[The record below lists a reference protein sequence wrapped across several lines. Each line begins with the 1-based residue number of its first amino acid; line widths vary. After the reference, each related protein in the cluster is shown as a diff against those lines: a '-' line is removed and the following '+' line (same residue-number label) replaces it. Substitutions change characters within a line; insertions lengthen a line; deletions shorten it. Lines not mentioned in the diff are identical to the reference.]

1 MAVAVMCVTA
11 PSCTNVAPA
20 RPQLLFYI
28 DTNTPVVDQLA
39 AHPELSSDATVD
51 SVHVEVLSDNGDTI
65 EARDIT
71 APDPIDWPVSF
82 GIIPDRGA
90 GQVLHVRVR
99 AYNSAFVLA
108 SDDTTLAASASV
120 IIDRL
125 VDVTS
130 TGGGVEARHV
140 VLSGDCFGARPTF
153 ATVAA
158 PKAVTCVD
166 AGNPAGA
173 PTDGVVTV
181 DGTPAATTV
190 GTWALAIEQSCPGT
204 APSGTVCID
213 GGVTFL
219 GDLSLAGYTD
229 GATQRNSAPL
239 RPVALSPFYL
249 DVDEFTVGR
258 YRALVGAGK
267 LAAPP
272 AGSSTTDCTWL
283 GVSDKTHDAFAMN
296 CISRDLAA
304 TACAAVGGKLPTE
317 ARWEHAA
324 RGRGKRFT
332 YPWGN
337 DEPQCCSASYGRTA
351 PNEVRA
357 AMCPGSGPEATASH
371 VAGGGCSGP
380 VDVSSDGVVDLCGGM
395 QEWTSE
401 IYADYDDPCWGTAIA
416 LDTTCTP
423 ATGENLVA
431 RGGAWSSPPF
441 LILSAMRF
449 TPGGLDGADI
459 GFRCAYEASP

>member
-20 RPQLLFYI
+20 RPQLLLYI
-28 DTNTPVVDQLA
+28 DTDTPVVDQLA
-39 AHPELSSDATVD
+39 AGPELSSDAAVD

-71 APDPIDWPVSF
+71 APDPGDWPVSF
-82 GIIPDRGA
+82 GVIPDRGA

-108 SDDTTLAASASV
+108 SDDTTLAASANV

-130 TGGGVEARHV
+130 TGEGVESRQV

-158 PKAVTCVD
+158 PQAVTCVD
-166 AGNPAGA
+166 AGNPTGA
-173 PTDGVVTV
+173 ATDGVVSV
-181 DGTPAATTV
+181 GGAPASTAA
-190 GTWALAIEQSCPGT
+190 GTWARAIEQKCPGT
-204 APSGTVCID
+204 APSGTACID

-219 GDLSLAGYTD
+219 GDLSLAGFTD
-229 GATQRNSAPL
+229 GLTQRDSTPL
-239 RPVALSPFYL
+239 RPAALSPFYL

-267 LAAPP
+267 LAAPA

-283 GVSDKTHDAFAMN
+283 SVSDGANDALPMN
-296 CISRDLAA
+296 CVSRDVAA
-304 TACAAVGGKLPTE
+304 AACAAVGGKLPTE

-337 DEPQCCSASYGRTA
+337 DDPQCCSASYGRTA
-351 PNEVRA
+351 PDEQPSMA
-357 AMCPGSGPEATASH
+357 CAGTGPQPAGSH
-371 VAGGGCSGP
+371 VAAAGCSGP
-380 VDVSSDGVVDLCGGM
+380 SDVSPDGVADLCGSV

-401 IYADYDDPCWGTAIA
+401 TYADYDDPCWGTTIA
-416 LDTTCTP
+416 LDPTCTP

-449 TPGGLDGADI
+449 TPVDSGSEDI